1 MIKERKKLL
10 LLKFEETD
18 KRIQKQKAENNKQ
31 LSYKILEKDMKNED
45 ISDSLEMNKY
55 QMLFRKKQ
63 KLFEMRKRDKRLEK
77 LQKEKIRIN
86 LQKKKLK
93 DDLISRKNYLRNK
106 VNLILSKGHYN
117 SKIDI
122 YRKVFSNDEF
132 NEITKNLSPEEL
144 GNKTEYK
151 NDFHKEDNKSRQKN
165 EIKSECNEKNNDE
178 EFFLTN

>member
-1 MIKERKKLL
+1 LIKERKKLL

-63 KLFEMRKRDKRLEK
+63 KLFEMRNRDKRLEK

-151 NDFHKEDNKSRQKN
+151 NDFHKEDNKIRQKN
-165 EIKSECNEKNNDE
+165 EFNSESNEKNNDE

>member
-63 KLFEMRKRDKRLEK
+63 KLFEMKKRDKRLEK

-86 LQKKKLK
+86 LQK
-93 DDLISRKNYLRNK
+93 
-106 VNLILSKGHYN
+106 
-117 SKIDI
+117 
-122 YRKVFSNDEF
+122 
-132 NEITKNLSPEEL
+132 
-144 GNKTEYK
+144 
-151 NDFHKEDNKSRQKN
+151 
-165 EIKSECNEKNNDE
+165 
-178 EFFLTN
+178 